1 MTGRGS
7 RVERQRQQPSS
18 PPVWSSSGCYR
29 LQAALH
35 RGACSMLSS
44 AWLIQEVDAGHL
56 SAPLLWEVQYLT
68 VGLCMCTVLYVR
80 TYVACHDVYYQ
91 LSLSVIICH
100 YLSLSVMIIDLSIW
114 QSLVPRDTNPNRV
127 MYSPPQMMLHY
138 TYIYIRMYIITHTT
152 LTYVQYM
159 YCIVCMHIIYIWYI

>member
-68 VGLCMCTVLYVR
+68 VGLWMYLCCMSWCVLS
-80 TYVACHDVYYQ
+80 A
-91 LSLSVIICH
+91 VIICH
-100 YLSLSVMIIDLSIW
+100 YLSLSVTIIDLSIW

-138 TYIYIRMYIITHTT
+138 TYIYIRMYIITHTI